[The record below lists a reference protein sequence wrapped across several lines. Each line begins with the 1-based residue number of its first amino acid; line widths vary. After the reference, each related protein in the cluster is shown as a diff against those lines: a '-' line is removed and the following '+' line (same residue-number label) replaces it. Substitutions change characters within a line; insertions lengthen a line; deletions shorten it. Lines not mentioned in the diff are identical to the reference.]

1 MCRTE
6 ALARSIAK
14 RVTAAA
20 TDVSRKAAGKGS
32 ADVTNA
38 AARSASAG
46 ERLFAA
52 SSGAQSQPPRQRRW
66 VVGRRAGHRRRAAA
80 VVGYLRY
87 KACKLIVLPFC

>member
-1 MCRTE
+1 M
-6 ALARSIAK
+6 
-14 RVTAAA
+14 
-20 TDVSRKAAGKGS
+20 
-32 ADVTNA
+32 NA

-87 KACKLIVLPFC
+87 KACKSLCRVPLSLAKMAAGSCEH

>member
-6 ALARSIAK
+6 AMARSRAM
-14 RVTAAA
+14 RVMAAA
-20 TDVSRKAAGKGS
+20 TAVWRNAAGEGR
-32 ADVTNA
+32 AVVTSGA
-38 AARSASAG
+38 ALRASAG

-87 KACKLIVLPFC
+87 KACKSI